1 MLCDDGR
8 VIDGGGELD
17 EVAIAKMLE
26 ARAMA
31 LRAELEGLTE
41 APEDFGVIQFGKRAG
56 DATNVAAEQ
65 LSRVGAHDEL
75 SSVLAGIERA
85 QAKLAEGT
93 YGQCDGCGAP
103 IGDARLEAL
112 PWASE
117 CVSCRGARDRR
128 GDSHT
133 RR

>member
-1 MLCDDGR
+1 MSDEP
-8 VIDGGGELD
+8 GGDHPD
-17 EVAIAKMLE
+17 EVAIGAMLAE
-26 ARAMA
+26 RATA

-75 SSVLAGIERA
+75 SSVLADIERA
-85 QAKLAEGT
+85 QEKLAEGT
-93 YGQCDGCGAP
+93 YGQCDGCGGP

-133 RR
+133 RH

>member
-1 MLCDDGR
+1 MARPSDRDALED
-8 VIDGGGELD
+8 
-17 EVAIAKMLE
+17 IATRLAERAE
-26 ARAMA
+26 AVQG
-31 LRAELEGLTE
+31 ELEGLTE

-65 LSRVGAHDEL
+65 LSRVGAHDQL
-75 SSVLAGIERA
+75 LTVLADIERA

-93 YGQCDGCGAP
+93 YGLCDVCGAP

-117 CVSCRGARDRR
+117 CVSCRAQRERR

-133 RR
+133 RH